1 MALADTQAMHSVCG
15 PHTITPRFPHKE
27 NSLAKSCQGCLLV
40 SPGASMTS
48 YHDVNKAQG
57 WECLGA
63 GAVAT
68 KPFVLHW
75 ARGNGEGQVLFMVLR
90 GELELGGVPFVTSRG
105 HWCFSSS

>member
-40 SPGASMTS
+40 SPRANMTS

-63 GAVAT
+63 QSCCYKTFCPSLGPRKWRGTGFVYGFKRRAGA
-68 KPFVLHW
+68 W
-75 ARGNGEGQVLFMVLR
+75 
-90 GELELGGVPFVTSRG
+90 
-105 HWCFSSS
+105 